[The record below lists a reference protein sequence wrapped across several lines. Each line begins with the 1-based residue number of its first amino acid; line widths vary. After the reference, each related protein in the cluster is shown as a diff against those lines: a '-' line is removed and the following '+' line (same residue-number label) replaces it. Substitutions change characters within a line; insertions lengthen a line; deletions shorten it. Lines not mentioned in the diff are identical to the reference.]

1 MKKFT
6 LFIALIL
13 TAVFGVKTTVSAQ
26 EPQEGYETE
35 EQIKWINYAVDF
47 SEAKTAEDG
56 IYLCHWDSK
65 NNKYTFV
72 N

>member
-26 EPQEGYETE
+26 EPQEG
-35 EQIKWINYAVDF
+35 
-47 SEAKTAEDG
+47 
-56 IYLCHWDSK
+56 
-65 NNKYTFV
+65 
-72 N
+72 